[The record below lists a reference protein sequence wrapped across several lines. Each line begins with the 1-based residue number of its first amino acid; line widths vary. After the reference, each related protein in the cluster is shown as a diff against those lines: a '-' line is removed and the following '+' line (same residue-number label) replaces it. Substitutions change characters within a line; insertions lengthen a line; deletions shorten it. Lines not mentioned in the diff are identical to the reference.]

1 MAFSELGLID
11 PIVKATVELGYQTP
25 TPIQEKVIPVI
36 LQAQDVLAAA
46 QTGTGKTASFALP
59 VLQRLSGEKTTKG
72 KRFRALVLAPTR
84 ELVTQISQD
93 FIRYGKHLDLTTVV
107 LVGGKKIE
115 PQKQRLLEGADI
127 VVATPGRLLDLA
139 YQKALRFDDLQ
150 VLVVDEADK
159 MLDMGFIEDLN
170 KIIQRLPQ
178 ERQNLLF
185 SATLSDRVRQLAKTA
200 MNKPVEISLGK
211 KRVAAPVIEQ
221 WLVTV
226 DKSGKSALLAHLIK
240 EHQWS
245 QALIFIRTQH
255 GAEKLVSQL
264 GKRGIVA
271 ECLHGDIAQGERT
284 RILSMFKSGKIDFLV
299 ATDIAARGI
308 DVEQLPCV
316 INYDLPR
323 EPNNY
328 IHRIGR
334 TGRAGAAGEA
344 VSLVSFDDFKNLCAI
359 ESRLGHLIERRDL
372 EAFAAKKVVPIS
384 ILNYVPKSAQ
394 KQKPKAAVKRQ
405 AVPDKKAKSKKA
417 PEAKGKVDPWHRHK

>member
-170 KIIQRLPQ
+170 KIIQRLPPLYQ
-178 ERQNLLF
+178 SVRGRYLTGTRLK
-185 SATLSDRVRQLAKTA
+185 TGMTGSDTA
-200 MNKPVEISLGK
+200 
-211 KRVAAPVIEQ
+211 
-221 WLVTV
+221 
-226 DKSGKSALLAHLIK
+226 AL
-240 EHQWS
+240 
-245 QALIFIRTQH
+245 
-255 GAEKLVSQL
+255 
-264 GKRGIVA
+264 
-271 ECLHGDIAQGERT
+271 
-284 RILSMFKSGKIDFLV
+284 
-299 ATDIAARGI
+299 
-308 DVEQLPCV
+308 
-316 INYDLPR
+316 
-323 EPNNY
+323 
-328 IHRIGR
+328 
-334 TGRAGAAGEA
+334 GAAA
-344 VSLVSFDDFKNLCAI
+344 LPIFDEFNPQFQVLMK
-359 ESRLGHLIERRDL
+359 
-372 EAFAAKKVVPIS
+372 
-384 ILNYVPKSAQ
+384 
-394 KQKPKAAVKRQ
+394 
-405 AVPDKKAKSKKA
+405 
-417 PEAKGKVDPWHRHK
+417 